1 MGKNAKAA
9 AAWTLRHTKTQ
20 DTRGRPSSTS
30 QKPAEHVRVHVVR
43 VHFQE
48 ALGASPCV
56 ERHVRE
62 LGVGRRV
69 NDAKGQ
75 TPGRE
80 VAPRRERAVERDG
93 GQEGVLRRVAR
104 GRRQMRAV
112 RGGGVGR
119 GAREAPR
126 GA

>member
-1 MGKNAKAA
+1 MSKEDLLAKLGKNAKAA

-30 QKPAEHVRVHVVR
+30 QKRAEHVCVHVVP

-69 NDAKGQ
+69 NVAKG
-75 TPGRE
+75 
-80 VAPRRERAVERDG
+80 
-93 GQEGVLRRVAR
+93 
-104 GRRQMRAV
+104 
-112 RGGGVGR
+112 
-119 GAREAPR
+119 
-126 GA
+126 

>member
-1 MGKNAKAA
+1 MSKEDLLAKLGKNAKAA

-30 QKPAEHVRVHVVR
+30 QKPAEHVCVHVVP

-69 NDAKGQ
+69 NVAKG
-75 TPGRE
+75 
-80 VAPRRERAVERDG
+80 
-93 GQEGVLRRVAR
+93 
-104 GRRQMRAV
+104 
-112 RGGGVGR
+112 
-119 GAREAPR
+119 
-126 GA
+126 